1 MTTAQYQISDF
12 TSDGAAA
19 YKAKIDANS
28 AVAERIAAA
37 FQCYAASIPDMT
49 VKVAAGSLMVND
61 ALTEKAIQTSGTI
74 TAPVTHPRI
83 DRVVIDQISGVAS
96 IITGAEAA
104 SPSAPAITAGK
115 IPVAQIALA
124 TSTTAI
130 TNALITDERPFV
142 LFPSIAGLTADGT
155 PDAAADYA
163 IVWDASAGAW
173 KKVLLNLIGSSTDQV
188 ARDQIA
194 LTNIRLMLNSA
205 ITTGAL
211 VQGKQWDLA
220 TDEWAASSSNE
231 TYVAPGAF
239 GYYSNGAAGYTADLV
254 PTMTGNTAP
263 SGTASAS
270 TDIGTGY
277 EPWNAFDKASA
288 SWVASTTTGWVA
300 YDWGSAK
307 TITKYSVRG
316 FTSPQIAARAPKD
329 WTFEGWNGSSWVV
342 LDTQTNQTGWSD
354 NEQRDYTISNSTGY
368 NKYRLNISANNGD
381 GNYVCVH
388 EFKMYEST
396 VPLDMTLIPP
406 AAVSVSAAPAYMDSD
421 FLWKDDSGS
430 ASLGTDLTVEL
441 SRDNGTT
448 YTAATLTNL
457 ASYDGTYSIIKAR
470 ASVASQPSGTSMLC
484 RIKTLNNKAQ
494 RIAAPALYAE

>member
-12 TSDGAAA
+12 TSDAAA
-19 YKAKIDANS
+19 TYKAKIDGNS
-28 AVAERIAAA
+28 AVAARIAAA
-37 FQCYAASIPDMT
+37 FQCYAASTPDMT

-61 ALTEKAIQTSGTI
+61 ALTEKAIQTSATI

-96 IITGAEAA
+96 IITGTEAA

-115 IPVAQIALA
+115 IPVAQIALT

-142 LFPSIAGLTADGT
+142 LFPSIAGLTADGA

-163 IVWDASAGAW
+163 LVWDASAGAM
-173 KKVLLNLIGSSTDQV
+173 KKVLLNLIGSGTDQV

-194 LTNIRLMLNSA
+194 LTNIRLMLNTA

-211 VQGKQWDLA
+211 VQGKQWELA
-220 TDEWAASSSNE
+220 TDEWGTSSTNE
-231 TYVAPGAF
+231 TYTSSTPNYYANPEVQLLLTGGTNIGGMTAGGGLAAAFDGITSQGSATSAGSSGAPS
-239 GYYSNGAAGYTADLV
+239 GYGNSTSVGKDWGSGVTKTVTSFSCWSPNDTGFLGSTTAVGIKLQGSSDGSAWTDLYAGT
-254 PTMTGNTAP
+254 TP
-263 SGTASAS
+263 SGTAATVNVTSGITLTAYRYHRI
-270 TDIGTGY
+270 TINGNGVNNTYLAEVKFY
-277 EPWNAFDKASA
+277 EA
-288 SWVASTTTGWVA
+288 T
-300 YDWGSAK
+300 
-307 TITKYSVRG
+307 
-316 FTSPQIAARAPKD
+316 AAP
-329 WTFEGWNGSSWVV
+329 
-342 LDTQTNQTGWSD
+342 
-354 NEQRDYTISNSTGY
+354 
-368 NKYRLNISANNGD
+368 
-381 GNYVCVH
+381 
-388 EFKMYEST
+388 
-396 VPLDMTLIPP
+396 DMTLIPP
-406 AAVSVSAAPAYMDSD
+406 AAVSVSAVPAYMDAY

-448 YTAATLTNL
+448 YTTATLTNL